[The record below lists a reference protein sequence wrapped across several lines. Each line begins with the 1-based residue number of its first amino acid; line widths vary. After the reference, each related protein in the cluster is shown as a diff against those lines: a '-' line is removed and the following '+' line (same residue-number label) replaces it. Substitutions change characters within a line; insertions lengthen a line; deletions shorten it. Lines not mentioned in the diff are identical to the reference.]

1 MKGKLFIGMAISL
14 LSIGAAAGFV
24 GTKHV
29 IEAKAENE
37 IASVSLRGSFDE
49 WGAGQAFTLNEGV
62 YTLEKRLEVDTEFK
76 IFVKNVSGNEDDDKW
91 VGHNWVD
98 FTNWPSDYL
107 GNNKENF
114 KVTKAATFI
123 FTVNDNFF
131 TNDVGYGKAVSISVK
146 RYNVTQYA
154 VKNGEKEETPLKTE
168 KIDAGANYAIP
179 DSLSI
184 IGYNFGGWYKDLGC
198 TQAYA
203 EAAVND
209 DIDLFAK
216 LTCTQDKYIYYVSE
230 SNADTPNYIYTFKTV
245 DDVDLD
251 GEFGAWPGTKITE
264 IPNVEEVH
272 GVLRFQNIDQKI
284 YKIPFTSSL
293 ADSKIVLNAGQGK
306 DQTGNMDLTAGAAY
320 WFVGGKSTT
329 GGPNADGGAA
339 LDFLLK
345 AEGIRNGATYQA
357 HPYSVCG
364 ISKED
369 AKELVSE
376 YAAFTNEVKEEYI
389 NCSYTYT
396 YKDAT
401 FEANDSWSY
410 AQIMRQLGEIAT
422 TPDGILSID
431 GMKGDQ
437 AVTTIAITI
446 IAAVVV
452 VGFISFIAIRKRKTN
467 I

>member
-29 IEAKAENE
+29 IETKAESE
-37 IASVSLRGSFDE
+37 IASVYLKGSFDG
-49 WGAGQAFTLNEGV
+49 WKGGKAFTLNEGV
-62 YTLEKRLEVDTEFK
+62 YTLEQRLEVDTKFK
-76 IFVKNVSGNEDDDKW
+76 IFVENVSDHNNDKW
-91 VGHNWVD
+91 VGHNWED
-98 FTNWPSDYL
+98 FTNWPSEYL
-107 GNNKENF
+107 GNDGEDF

-154 VKNGEKEETPLKTE
+154 VKDGEKEETPLKTE

-203 EAAVND
+203 AAEVNA

-216 LTCTQDKYIYYVSE
+216 LTCTQDKYIYYVSQ
-230 SNADTPNYIYTFKTV
+230 SNADTPNYIYTFKEN
-245 DDVDLD
+245 LP

-272 GVLRFQNIDQKI
+272 GVLRFQGIDQKI

-293 ADSKIVLNAGQGK
+293 ADSKIILNAGQGQ
-306 DQTGNMDLTAGAAY
+306 DQTGDMELTAGAAY
-320 WFVGGKSTT
+320 KFSGGKSTA
-329 GGPNADGGAA
+329 GGPDADGGAA

-345 AEGIRNGATYQA
+345 AERIRNGATYQT

-376 YAAFTNEVKEEYI
+376 YAAFTDEVKEEYI

-401 FEANDSWSY
+401 FEAEDSWSY

-452 VGFISFIAIRKRKTN
+452 VGFISFIAIRKKKTN

>member
-29 IEAKAENE
+29 IETKAESE
-37 IASVSLRGSFDE
+37 VDSVSLRGTFDD
-49 WGAGQAFTLNEGV
+49 WGNGQAFTLNEGV
-62 YTLEKRLEVDTEFK
+62 YTLEKELEVDTLFK
-76 IFVKNVSGNEDDDKW
+76 IFVKNVSDDKNDKW
-91 VGHNWVD
+91 VGHNWGD
-98 FTNWPSDYL
+98 FTNWPSEYL
-107 GNNKENF
+107 GNDGENF

-123 FTVNDNFF
+123 FTVNDNFY
-131 TNDVGYGKAVSISVK
+131 TNGIGYGKAVSISVK

-154 VKNGEKEETPLKTE
+154 VKDGEKEETPLKTE

-203 EAAVND
+203 EADVNA

-216 LTCTQDKYIYYVSE
+216 LTCTQDKYIYYVSQ

-264 IPNVEEVH
+264 IPNAEEVH

-293 ADSKIVLNAGQGK
+293 ADSKIVLNAGEGK

-320 WFVGGKSTT
+320 WFVGGKSTA

-345 AEGIRNGATYQA
+345 AESIRNGATYQA

-369 AKELVSE
+369 AKELVSK

-389 NCSYTYT
+389 NCSFTYT

>member
-1 MKGKLFIGMAISL
+1 MKGKLFIGMAISF

-29 IEAKAENE
+29 IETKAESE
-37 IASVSLRGSFDE
+37 IDSVSIRGSFDG
-49 WGAGQAFTLNEGV
+49 WSDNGQAFTLNDGV
-62 YTLEKRLEVDTEFK
+62 YKLEKQLAIDTQFRIVVTGPRTE
-76 IFVKNVSGNEDDDKW
+76 S
-91 VGHNWVD
+91 VGPHWVD
-98 FTNWPSDYL
+98 FNDWETDYL
-107 GNNKENF
+107 ESVDDNHGAKNF
-114 KVTKAATFI
+114 KVKKAATFI
-123 FTVNDNFF
+123 FTVKDNFF
-131 TNDVGYGKAVSISVK
+131 TDGIGYGKAVSISVK

-154 VKNGEKEETPLKTE
+154 VKNGVKEETPLKTE
-168 KIDAGANYAIP
+168 EIDAGANYAIP
-179 DSLSI
+179 DNLSI
-184 IGYNFGGWYKDLGC
+184 IGYNFGGWYKDLAC
-198 TQAYA
+198 TEAYA
-203 EAAVND
+203 EATVNA

-230 SNADTPNYIYTFKTV
+230 SNADTPNYIYTFKEN
-245 DDVDLD
+245 LP

-293 ADSKIVLNAGQGK
+293 ADSKIVLNAGQGQ
-306 DQTGNMDLTAGAAY
+306 DQTGDMELTAGAAY
-320 WFVGGKSTT
+320 KFSGGKSTA

-345 AEGIRNGATYQA
+345 AERIRNGATYQA

-376 YAAFTNEVKEEYI
+376 YAAFTDEVKDYI
-389 NCSYTYT
+389 NSSYTYT

-401 FEANDSWSY
+401 FAEEVSWSY
-410 AQIMRQLGEIAT
+410 DQIMRQLGEIAT